1 MKYFYGFGILILFT
15 SCASNKIK
23 TVEGKWEQEFL
34 GYKTEKTSVPV
45 AHNAALIDIKKDENR
60 LKIEFD
66 FNDGYDKDQT
76 DSVFFNYPQLKFR
89 KINLDK
95 TSNYY
100 NLTYQA
106 NRDCFLGEMNSF
118 SGNILNI
125 KLNRVKVSK

>member
-1 MKYFYGFGILILFT
+1 MKHFYVFVILILFT

-23 TVEGKWEQEFL
+23 TIEGKWEQEFL

-66 FNDGYDKDQT
+66 FNDGYEKDKT
-76 DSVFFNYPQLKFR
+76 DSVDFKYPQLKFR

-95 TSNYY
+95 SSNYY
-100 NLTYQA
+100 SLIYQP
-106 NRDCFLGEMNSF
+106 NCDCFLGEMKSF

-125 KLNRVKVSK
+125 KLNRVSAR